1 MTITKKKCFN
11 CNKKIEIMEYNC
23 KCDKIFCVKCRMP
36 EAHNCSF
43 DFKKEGKEL
52 LRDSLVKVTNEKV
65 IKI

>member
-11 CNKKIEIMEYNC
+11 CNKKIKFMEYNC
-23 KCDKIFCVKCRMP
+23 KCDKIFCVKCRIP
-36 EAHNCSF
+36 ETHNCSF